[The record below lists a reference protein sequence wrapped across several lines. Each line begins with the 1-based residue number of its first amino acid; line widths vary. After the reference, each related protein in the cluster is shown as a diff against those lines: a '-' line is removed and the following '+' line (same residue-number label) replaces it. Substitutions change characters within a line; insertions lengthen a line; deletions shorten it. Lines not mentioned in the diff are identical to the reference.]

1 MPPRPSSP
9 SERTLRTPPFPRHI
23 PISKIF
29 IYAKDLRKVMVAFS
43 EKLTDEEADVFI
55 RECKP
60 KPLAGAQDGGL
71 ERVYFH
77 QYLTMLKDDTV

>member
-1 MPPRPSSP
+1 
-9 SERTLRTPPFPRHI
+9 
-23 PISKIF
+23 
-29 IYAKDLRKVMVAFS
+29 MVAFS